1 MDSPFSHQL
10 FVYSSLRY
18 GFHEGA
24 FNYVTQ
30 FFSFVSRAKVKGTLR
45 DLGGLPVATQDDEDS
60 FISGDLY
67 TLNKVSEFSWAFA
80 QLDDY
85 EGLIAETGEQPLYR
99 RELATVYKDDGSTT
113 DAWIYWYNI
122 DVSGQPI
129 ITAENLIEY

>member
-24 FNYVTQ
+24 FNYITQ
-30 FFSFVSRAKVKGTLR
+30 FFKFTSPGKVKGVLK
-45 DLGGLPVATQDDEDS
+45 DLGGLPVATQGSEDS

-67 TLNKVSEFSWAFA
+67 TLNKDSDFAWAFA

-99 RELATVYKDDGSTT
+99 RELTTVYKDDGSTT

-122 DVSGQPI
+122 DVSGEPI
-129 ITAENLIEY
+129 VTAENLVEY